1 MKYLMDGGNL
11 EEIKYCNEYFPLAGV
26 TTNPTLISKEKTDF
40 LQRIRDIR
48 DIIGPDKMIHVQTV
62 QKTAEGIIEEA
73 EFLKKEMG
81 ANFFLKIPIGE
92 EGLKATMMLK
102 KLGIDVTMTAIFTP
116 PQALIA
122 AMAGASYVAPYVNRL
137 DNIVGEGTRVV
148 AEIVEQFKT
157 YNIDCKVLAASFKS
171 VEQVHKCALAGCDAI
186 TVSADIFKAIIS
198 HSMTD
203 ATVKA
208 FDEDWHGQYG
218 NRTFID

>member
-92 EGLKATMMLK
+92 EGLRATMMLK
-102 KLGIDVTMTAIFTP
+102 KMGIDVTMTAIFTP